1 MAARMHGDPRSRGS
15 ESRQARLRRPTLPG
29 GHEENRV
36 RGLRGDTERLEKI
49 AVEVEDMPA
58 GGGPGAA
65 QAGADPPPGGAGTAP
80 GTGAPRPREEGGGP
94 VPAPGGNHR
103 PGRPGPQS

>member
-58 GGGPGAA
+58 GVGPGAA
-65 QAGADPPPGGAGTAP
+65 QAEADLPPGGAETAP
-80 GTGAPRPREEGGGP
+80 EPCARRPREKGGAQVLVRGEINRQ
-94 VPAPGGNHR
+94 VEPAR
-103 PGRPGPQS
+103 KI